1 MTALRNFLEKC
12 ALSFIRLANTSVT
25 LEEKKYFCFEIL
37 AVLKPSWEEN
47 EEAGLP
53 VAKKMKNS
61 NKPEKTQEDNNNG
74 PKISPQDWPPSL
86 K

>member
-1 MTALRNFLEKC
+1 MILKIYGFLKT
-12 ALSFIRLANTSVT
+12 F
-25 LEEKKYFCFEIL
+25 

-61 NKPEKTQEDNNNG
+61 PKPEKTQENNNNG